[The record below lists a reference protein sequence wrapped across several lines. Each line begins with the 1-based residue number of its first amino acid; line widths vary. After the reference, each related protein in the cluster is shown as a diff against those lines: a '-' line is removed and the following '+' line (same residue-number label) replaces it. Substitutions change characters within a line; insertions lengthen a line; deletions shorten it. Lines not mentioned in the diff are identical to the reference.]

1 MKPERIEEMRRNVEI
16 VVAEAAR
23 NGDHKIEHW
32 VKTADLL
39 HLLRC
44 ARAWAELEAQIR
56 SQGLGG
62 SARLSAWA
70 RLSDAKVELDCGR
83 FGYGPDLLTAT
94 EGALARAKDGGA

>member
-1 MKPERIEEMRRNVEI
+1 MKPERIEELMSLAPDQMVEEATD
-16 VVAEAAR
+16 AE
-23 NGDHKIEHW
+23 
-32 VKTADLL
+32 LL

-70 RLSDAKVELDCGR
+70 RLSDAVVELDCGR
-83 FGYGPDLLTAT
+83 FGRGPDLLTAT
-94 EGALARAKDGGA
+94 EAAIERAKETP